1 MTSHEAPCLD
11 HFVAAS
17 DALKAASHAAALP
30 LSAFNAVADLR
41 NVGELLFQA
50 AFAIV
55 DTGGIE
61 DRQTLDPY
69 RWGLM
74 LLLELTAS
82 LPEEAAAL
90 PARWASVTTG
100 GR

>member
-1 MTSHEAPCLD
+1 MTSPEATCLD
-11 HFVAAS
+11 HFIAAS

-30 LSAFNAVADLR
+30 SRAINIVADLR
-41 NVGELLFQA
+41 NAGELLFQA

-55 DTGGIE
+55 ETGGIE

-90 PARWASVTTG
+90 PARWASFTTE